1 MTKILLLLVT
11 TLMLVAGCWANVK
24 SSAHTVFDL
33 KRRSEISLSHALSDL
48 KEKRIILVGEYHAEK
63 NHHLAQLRIIRLLHE
78 SGVRLAIGL
87 EMFRKDS
94 QDGLDRWVSGNIS
107 QKDFMKLYYDNW
119 NFPWPF
125 YSMIF
130 EYARDQ
136 QIKMVGLNVPR
147 SITRQVASE
156 GFGSLNEVQRGKLS
170 NITCRVDKEY
180 MEYIRR
186 AFGAHAHGDLNFNYF
201 CEAQLVWDNVMAV
214 NALDYLKS
222 NPQSAMVIL
231 AGTGHARKPA
241 IPEQIRIRS
250 DSAFAVILPEIPGR
264 IDPNTIDH
272 KEADYI
278 MLNPH

>member
-1 MTKILLLLVT
+1 MKKVLFLLIAAVLFA
-11 TLMLVAGCWANVK
+11 AGCWAHLR
-24 SSAHTVFDL
+24 SSSQIVFDV
-33 KRRSEISLSHALSDL
+33 KRAREIPLSEALADL
-48 KEKRIILVGEYHAEK
+48 KEKRIILVGEYHTEK
-63 NHHLAQLRIIRLLHE
+63 NHHLAQLSVIQMLHE

-87 EMFRKDS
+87 EMFRNDS
-94 QDGLDRWVSGNIS
+94 QKSLDRWISGDVSE
-107 QKDFMKLYYDNW
+107 KEFLEVYYENW

-147 SITRQVASE
+147 EITRQVAGQ
-156 GFGSLNEVQRGKLS
+156 GFGSLNEEQKGKLS
-170 NITCRVDKEY
+170 NVTCRVDKEY

-186 AFGAHAHGDLNFNYF
+186 AFGAYAHGNLNFTYF
-201 CEAQLVWDNVMAV
+201 CEAQLVWDTVMAI

-222 NPQSAMVIL
+222 DPGTVMVIL

-241 IPEQIRIRS
+241 VPEQIRKRS
-250 DSAFAVILPEIPGR
+250 NLAYAIILPEIPGR
-264 IDPNTIDH
+264 IDPNTISS

-278 MLNPH
+278 ILNLN

>member
-1 MTKILLLLVT
+1 MKKILLLLVT
-11 TLMLVAGCWANVK
+11 TLILVTGCWTNVR

-33 KRRSEISLSHALSDL
+33 EQRSEISLSQALSDL
-48 KEKRIILVGEYHAEK
+48 KEKRIILVGEYHTEK
-63 NHHLAQLRIIRLLHE
+63 NHHLAQLRIIRLLQE
-78 SGVRLAIGL
+78 SGLRLAIGL

-94 QDGLDRWVSGNIS
+94 QDGLDRWVSGNMS

-119 NFPWPF
+119 NFPWPL

-136 QIKMVGLNVPR
+136 QIKMVGLNVSR
-147 SITRQVASE
+147 SITRQVASK
-156 GFGSLNEVQRGKLS
+156 GFGSLNEAQRGKLS

-186 AFGAHAHGDLNFNYF
+186 AFGAHAHGDFNFNYF

-222 NPQSAMVIL
+222 NPQPAMVIL

-250 DSAFAVILPEIPGR
+250 ELAVAVILPEFPGR
-264 IDPNTIDH
+264 IDPYTIDH